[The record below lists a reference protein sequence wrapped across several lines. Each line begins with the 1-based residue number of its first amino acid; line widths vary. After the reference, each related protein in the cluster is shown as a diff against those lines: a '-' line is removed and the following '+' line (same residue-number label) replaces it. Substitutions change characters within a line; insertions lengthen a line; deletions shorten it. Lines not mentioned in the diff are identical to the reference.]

1 MANRFR
7 HEQALSKLDQSVHSL
22 ISSPVGHIDQVSEVR
37 DGVVESGIAQL
48 LEQAALQLDC
58 DLLQSD
64 DGDGVAALEGFA
76 KA

>member
-7 HEQALSKLDQSVHSL
+7 DQQALSKLDQSVHSL
-22 ISSPVGHIDQVSEVR
+22 ISSPVGHIDQVSEIR

-58 DLLQSD
+58 DLLQGD
-64 DGDGVAALEGFA
+64 DCDGVATLESFA
-76 KA
+76 KT